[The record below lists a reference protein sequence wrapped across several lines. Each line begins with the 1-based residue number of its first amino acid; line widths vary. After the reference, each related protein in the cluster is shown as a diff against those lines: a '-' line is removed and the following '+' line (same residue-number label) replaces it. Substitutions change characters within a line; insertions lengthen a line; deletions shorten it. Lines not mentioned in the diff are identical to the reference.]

1 MAGMIEQDNWL
12 KWMDELAE
20 NDFIIIDHFLSENV
34 LSEVNLFFQDI
45 LEKDRLKKAAIGS
58 LDDRKIIEEIR
69 GDYTYWLKR
78 DVDIQLES
86 FFLLTEEMIT
96 LFNRYCFLSLGGS
109 EFHLAQYPP
118 GSFYK
123 KHVDQFKNRNN
134 RMITFILYLNEQW
147 NPGEGGELVI
157 YREKDIVKV
166 EPIWNRVVMF
176 KSEGLMH
183 EVLPTKIYR
192 RSLTGW
198 FLYKPPIIG
207 QLFG

>member
-1 MAGMIEQDNWL
+1 MMEQSDWL
-12 KWMDELAE
+12 KWMDQLAE
-20 NDFIIIDHFLSENV
+20 NDYIVIDHFLSEKV
-34 LSEVNLFFQDI
+34 LTDVSLFFQDI

-58 LDDRKIIEEIR
+58 LDNRKIIEEIR

-78 DVDIQLES
+78 EVDIQLES

-96 LFNRYCFLSLGGS
+96 LFNRYCFLSLSGA

-123 KHVDQFKNRNN
+123 KHVDQFKNRSN

-147 NPGEGGELVI
+147 NPGDGGELVI
-157 YREKDIVKV
+157 YIGEDNVKI

-176 KSEGLMH
+176 KSEGLLH
-183 EVLPTKIYR
+183 EVLPTNIFR

-207 QLFG
+207 QLLG